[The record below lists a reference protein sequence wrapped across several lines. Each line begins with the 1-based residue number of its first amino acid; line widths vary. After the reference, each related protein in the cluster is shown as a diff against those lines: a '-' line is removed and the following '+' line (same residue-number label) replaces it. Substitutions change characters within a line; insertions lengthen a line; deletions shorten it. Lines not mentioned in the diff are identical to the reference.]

1 MPYAWELESEHVMDL
16 TPTERS
22 LDLTGRLLDFMRE
35 FVYPAEEVYARQRR
49 AGDPHRLP
57 PVVTELQR
65 EARARGL
72 WNLFLRD
79 QRWGA
84 GLTNLEYAPLAEIS
98 GRSPV
103 LAPEAMNCSAP
114 DTGNMELLAE
124 FGTAEQQQRWLR
136 PLLAA
141 EIRSCFCMTE
151 PDVASSDPTGL
162 ATTIR
167 REGDVL
173 IVDGRKWW
181 STGTAD
187 PRCQLAI
194 VVGVSDPDASPH
206 QRHSLVLVPLEA
218 PGVQVVRDLSTFGY
232 SEQHGH
238 GEVRFTGVRVPAA
251 SLLGPSGGG
260 FAIAQARLGPGRI
273 HHCMRAIGMAER
285 ALELMV
291 QRAGQ
296 RTAFGRPLAEQGAV
310 STWIAESRLEI
321 DQARLLVL
329 RAAWLMDTVGNRGA
343 RTEIAGIKVV
353 AARTAARVIDRAIQ
367 VFGAAGLSPDTPLAL
382 YYAMARQLRIVDGPD
397 EVHLRT
403 IARQEL
409 RAQAS
414 PPATAAAIRGDTLM
428 APAN

>member
-1 MPYAWELESEHVMDL
+1 MDF
-16 TPTERS
+16 TPTQRS

-35 FVYPAEEVYARQRR
+35 SVYPAEEVYARQRR
-49 AGDPHRLP
+49 DGDSHRLP
-57 PVVTELQR
+57 PVVAELQA

-72 WNLFLRD
+72 WNLSLRD
-79 QRWGA
+79 QRWGP
-84 GLTNLEYAPLAEIS
+84 GLTNTEYAPLAEIS

-103 LAPEAMNCSAP
+103 IAPEAMNCSAP

-124 FGTAEQQQRWLR
+124 FGTAAQQQRWLR

-162 ATTIR
+162 ATTICR
-167 REGDVL
+167 DGDDLV
-173 IVDGRKWW
+173 VSGRKWW

-187 PRCQLAI
+187 PRCRLAL
-194 VVGVSDPDASPH
+194 VVGVSDPDADPH
-206 QRHSLVLVPLEA
+206 QRHSLVLVPLDA

-238 GEVRFTGVRVPAA
+238 GEVRFREVRVPAA
-251 SLLGPSGGG
+251 SLLGPPGGG
-260 FAIAQARLGPGRI
+260 FAVAQARLGPGRI

-285 ALELMV
+285 ALELMIR
-291 QRAGQ
+291 RAAT
-296 RTAFGRPLAEQGAV
+296 RAPFGRPLAEQGPV
-310 STWIAESRLEI
+310 GTWIAESRLEI

-329 RAAWLMDTVGNRGA
+329 RAAWLMDTSGQRAA

-353 AARTAARVIDRAIQ
+353 AARAAARVIDRAIQ
-367 VFGAAGLSPDTPLAL
+367 VFGAAGLSGDTPLAL
-382 YYAMARQLRIVDGPD
+382 FYAMARQLRIVDGPD

-403 IARQEL
+403 ITRHEL

-414 PPATAAAIRGDTLM
+414 PAATAAARRGDTLT

>member
-1 MPYAWELESEHVMDL
+1 MDL
-16 TPTERS
+16 TPTQRS
-22 LDLTGRLLDFMRE
+22 LDLTGRLLEFMRE
-35 FVYPAEEVYARQRR
+35 FVYPAEEVYRRQRR
-49 AGDPHRLP
+49 DGDPHRLP
-57 PVVTELQR
+57 PVVAELQVQ
-65 EARARGL
+65 ARARGL

-79 QRWGA
+79 ERWGP

-103 LAPEAMNCSAP
+103 IAPEAMNCSAP

-124 FGTAEQQQRWLR
+124 FGTADQQQRWLG
-136 PLLAA
+136 PLLAGD
-141 EIRSCFCMTE
+141 IRSCFCMTE

-167 REGDVL
+167 RDGGDLV
-173 IVDGRKWW
+173 VSGRKWW

-187 PRCQLAI
+187 PRCRLAL
-194 VVGVSDPDASPH
+194 VVGVSDPDAGPH
-206 QRHSLVLVPLEA
+206 QRHSLVLVPLDA
-218 PGVQVVRDLSTFGY
+218 PGVEVVRDLSTFGY

-238 GEVRFTGVRVPAA
+238 GEVRFREVRVPAA
-251 SLLGPSGGG
+251 SLLGPPGGG
-260 FAIAQARLGPGRI
+260 FAVAQARLGPGRI

-285 ALELMV
+285 ALELLV
-291 QRAGQ
+291 RRAAQRAP
-296 RTAFGRPLAEQGAV
+296 FGRPLAEQDPVG
-310 STWIAESRLEI
+310 TWIATSRLEI

-329 RAAWLMDTVGNRGA
+329 RAAWLMDTAGPRAA

-353 AARTAARVIDRAIQ
+353 AAQTAARVIDRAIQ
-367 VFGAAGLSPDTPLAL
+367 VFGAAGLSADTPLAL

-403 IARQEL
+403 ITRREL
-409 RAQAS
+409 SAQAS
-414 PPATAAAIRGDTLM
+414 PAATAAAIRGDTLM

>member
-1 MPYAWELESEHVMDL
+1 VDL
-16 TPTERS
+16 TQTERS

-49 AGDPHRLP
+49 EGDPHRLP
-57 PVVTELQR
+57 PVVAELQT

-72 WNLFLRD
+72 WNLFLGDR
-79 QRWGA
+79 RWGA

-103 LAPEAMNCSAP
+103 IAPEAMNCSAP

-124 FGTAEQQQRWLR
+124 FGTAGQRQRWLR
-136 PLLAA
+136 PLLEA

-162 ATTIR
+162 ATTIG

-173 IVDGRKWW
+173 VVNGRKWW

-187 PRCQLAI
+187 PRCQLAV
-194 VVGVSDPDASPH
+194 VVGVSDPDADPH
-206 QRHSLVLVPLEA
+206 RRHSLVLVPLET
-218 PGVQVVRDLSTFGY
+218 PGVEVIRDLSTFGY

-251 SLLGPSGGG
+251 NLLGPPGGG
-260 FAIAQARLGPGRI
+260 FAMAQARLGPGRI
-273 HHCMRAIGMAER
+273 HHCMRAIGMGER
-285 ALELMV
+285 ALELLV
-291 QRAGQ
+291 RRAVE
-296 RTAFGRPLAEQGAV
+296 RTPFGRPLAEQGAV
-310 STWIAESRLEI
+310 GTWIAESRLEL

-329 RAAWLMDTVGNRGA
+329 RAAWLMDTAGNRGA

-367 VFGAAGLSPDTPLAL
+367 VFGAAGLSGDTPLAL
-382 YYAMARQLRIVDGPD
+382 FYAMARQLRIVDGPD
-397 EVHLRT
+397 EVHLRSIT
-403 IARQEL
+403 RREL
-409 RAQAS
+409 SAQAS
-414 PPATAAAIRGDTLM
+414 PAATAAASRGETLM

>member
-1 MPYAWELESEHVMDL
+1 MDF
-16 TPTERS
+16 TPTQRS
-22 LDLTGRLLDFMRE
+22 LDLAGRLQAFMRE
-35 FVYPAEEVYARQRR
+35 CVYPAEEVYARQRR
-49 AGDPHRLP
+49 DGDPHRLP
-57 PVVTELQR
+57 PVVTELQA

-103 LAPEAMNCSAP
+103 IAPEAMNCSAP

-124 FGTAEQQQRWLR
+124 FGTDGQRQRWLR
-136 PLLAA
+136 PLLDA

-151 PDVASSDPTGL
+151 PGVASSDPTRL
-162 ATTIR
+162 ATTIER
-167 REGDVL
+167 DGDVL
-173 IVDGRKWW
+173 VVNGRKWW

-187 PRCQLAI
+187 PRCQLA
-194 VVGVSDPDASPH
+194 VVAGVSDPDAGPH
-206 QRHSLVLVPLEA
+206 RRHSLVLVPLGT
-218 PGVQVVRDLSTFGY
+218 PGVEVVRDLSTFGY

-238 GEVRFTGVRVPAA
+238 GEVRFTSVRVPAA
-251 SLLGPSGGG
+251 NLLGPPGGG
-260 FAIAQARLGPGRI
+260 FALAQARLGPGRI

-291 QRAGQ
+291 RRAAQRAP
-296 RTAFGRPLAEQGAV
+296 FGRPLAEQGPV
-310 STWIAESRLEI
+310 GTWIAESRLEI

-329 RAAWLMDTVGNRGA
+329 RAAAVMDTAGNRCA

-353 AARTAARVIDRAIQ
+353 AARTAARITDRAIQ
-367 VFGAAGLSPDTPLAL
+367 VFGAAGLSGDTPLAL
-382 YYAMARQLRIVDGPD
+382 FYAIARQLRIVDGPD
-397 EVHLRT
+397 EVHLRS
-403 IARQEL
+403 IARHEL
-409 RAQAS
+409 SAQAS
-414 PPATAAAIRGDTLM
+414 PPATAAPIRGDTLM

>member
-1 MPYAWELESEHVMDL
+1 MDL

-22 LDLTGRLLDFMRE
+22 LELAERLRAFMAD

-57 PVVTELQR
+57 PVVAELQDK
-65 EARARGL
+65 ARARGL
-72 WNLFLRD
+72 WNLFMRD
-79 QRWGA
+79 SRWGP
-84 GLTNLEYAPLAEIS
+84 GLTNVEYAPLAEIS

-103 LAPEAMNCSAP
+103 IAPEAMNCSAP
-114 DTGNMELLAE
+114 DTGNMELLAD

-136 PLLAA
+136 PLLDAQ
-141 EIRSCFCMTE
+141 IRSCFCMTE
-151 PDVASSDPTGL
+151 PEVASSDPTGL
-162 ATTIR
+162 ATTIGR
-167 REGDVL
+167 DRDHLV
-173 IVDGRKWW
+173 ISGRKWW

-194 VVGVSDPDASPH
+194 VVGVSDPGAGPH
-206 QRHSLVLVPLEA
+206 HRQSLVLVPLGT
-218 PGVQVVRDLSTFGY
+218 PGVTVLRDLSTFGY

-238 GEVRFTGVRVPAA
+238 GEIRFDQARVPAA
-251 SLLGPSGGG
+251 NLLGPPGGG

-273 HHCMRAIGMAER
+273 HHCMRALGMAER

-291 QRAGQ
+291 RRAGQ
-296 RTAFGRPLAEQGAV
+296 RAPFGRPLAEHGAI

-367 VFGAAGLSPDTPLAL
+367 VFGAAGLSGDTPLAL
-382 YYAMARQLRIVDGPD
+382 FYAMARQLRIVDGPD

-403 IARQEL
+403 IARHEL
-409 RAQAS
+409 RRAQAS
-414 PPATAAAIRGDTLM
+414 PAATAAAS
-428 APAN
+428 

>member
-1 MPYAWELESEHVMDL
+1 MDF
-16 TPTERS
+16 TPTQRS

-35 FVYPAEEVYARQRR
+35 SVYPAEEVYARQHRDS
-49 AGDPHRLP
+49 DPHRLP
-57 PVVTELQR
+57 PVVAELQA

-79 QRWGA
+79 QRWGP
-84 GLTNLEYAPLAEIS
+84 GLTNTEYAPLAEIS

-103 LAPEAMNCSAP
+103 IAPEAMNCSAP

-124 FGTAEQQQRWLR
+124 FGTPEQQQRWLR

-167 REGDVL
+167 RDGADLV
-173 IVDGRKWW
+173 VSGRKWW

-187 PRCQLAI
+187 PRCALAI
-194 VVGVSDPDASPH
+194 VVGVSDPDAAPH
-206 QRHSLVLVPLEA
+206 QRQSLVLVPLEA
-218 PGVQVVRDLSTFGY
+218 PGVEVVRDLSTFGY

-238 GEVRFTGVRVPAA
+238 GEVRFADVRVPAA
-251 SLLGPSGGG
+251 SLLGAPGGG
-260 FAIAQARLGPGRI
+260 FAMAQARLGPGRV
-273 HHCMRAIGMAER
+273 HHCMRALGMAER
-285 ALELMV
+285 ALALMV
-291 QRAGQ
+291 QRA
-296 RTAFGRPLAEQGAV
+296 T
-310 STWIAESRLEI
+310 

-329 RAAWLMDTVGNRGA
+329 RAAWLMDTAGNRGA

-367 VFGAAGLSPDTPLAL
+367 VFGAAGLSADTPLAL

-403 IARQEL
+403 ITRREL

-414 PPATAAAIRGDTLM
+414 PAATAAARRGDTLT